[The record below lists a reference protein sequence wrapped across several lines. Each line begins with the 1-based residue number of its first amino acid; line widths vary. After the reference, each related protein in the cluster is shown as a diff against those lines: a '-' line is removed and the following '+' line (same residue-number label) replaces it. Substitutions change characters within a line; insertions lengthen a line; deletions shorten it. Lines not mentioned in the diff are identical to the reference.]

1 VVRAAVFLRAVAAAT
16 CALALVLASC
26 GGSDGPAAP
35 AGPEGVVSSAAGAF
49 TLTTLPGD
57 AQAGL
62 RFAGFVTE
70 GTVVIKNEG
79 RRAGSFALRQEI
91 EFEAPSAGARSASAN
106 VGLRIVDRTGEGSPL
121 TLYRGP
127 VAELSSVS
135 VGEIPAGSSREY
147 GFTLTPRTP
156 LRATR
161 LDLGYRWVPGS
172 ASAPP
177 PPSERPASGQAPPRV
192 ALALGIPHEQRVLD
206 TRRIVVLA
214 RCSRRCRL
222 EGQAALR
229 APGRAPIDLP
239 VSIEQSPS
247 AALPARVRLRA
258 SREAFPAIR
267 AALTRGPVVSVTLRV
282 RAGTGDG
289 GSALATERIR
299 LRPVADRERRGP

>member
-1 VVRAAVFLRAVAAAT
+1 MRAVTAAT
-16 CALALVLASC
+16 CGLALLLASC
-26 GGSDGPAAP
+26 GGSDEPGAEGEPAA
-35 AGPEGVVSSAAGAF
+35 VVSSAAGAF

-57 AQAGL
+57 AKAGL

-79 RRAGSFALRQEI
+79 QRAGSFALRQEI
-91 EFEAPSAGARSASAN
+91 ELEDPSAGARSASAN
-106 VGLRIVDRTGEGSPL
+106 VDLRIVERTGKEPPL

-127 VAELSSVS
+127 VAELDSVS

-147 GFTLTPRTP
+147 GFTLTPRTAPPATP
-156 LRATR
+156 LALT
-161 LDLGYRWVPGS
+161 YRWVVGGVSPQP
-172 ASAPP
+172 A
-177 PPSERPASGQAPPRV
+177 ERPASGPRPRL

-222 EGQAALR
+222 EAQAAFR
-229 APGRAPIDLP
+229 APGRPPIDLP

-247 AALPARVRLRA
+247 PARPARVRLRA
-258 SREAFPAIR
+258 SPEAFPAIR
-267 AALTRGPVVSVTLRV
+267 AALTRGPVVLVTLRV

-289 GSALATERIR
+289 GSALATEKIF